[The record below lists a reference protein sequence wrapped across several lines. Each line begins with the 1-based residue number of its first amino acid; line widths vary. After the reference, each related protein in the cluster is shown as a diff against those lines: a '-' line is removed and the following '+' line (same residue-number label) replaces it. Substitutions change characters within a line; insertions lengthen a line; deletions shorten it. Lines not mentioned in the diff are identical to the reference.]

1 MLIKA
6 DQSCQDRLSAA
17 GAGIVT
23 TEMVVFE
30 WLGRAGT
37 NRIQGTAEKNQIG
50 RRPQSIVAP
59 CRSPAEFF
67 SAHRQA

>member
-6 DQSCQDRLSAA
+6 DQSCLDRLSAA

-37 NRIQGTAEKNQIG
+37 PECKELLEKIK
-50 RRPQSIVAP
+50 
-59 CRSPAEFF
+59 
-67 SAHRQA
+67 

>member
-17 GAGIVT
+17 SAGIVT
-23 TEMVVFE
+23 TAMVVFE

-37 NRIQGTAEKNQIG
+37 PECKELLEKIK
-50 RRPQSIVAP
+50 
-59 CRSPAEFF
+59 
-67 SAHRQA
+67 